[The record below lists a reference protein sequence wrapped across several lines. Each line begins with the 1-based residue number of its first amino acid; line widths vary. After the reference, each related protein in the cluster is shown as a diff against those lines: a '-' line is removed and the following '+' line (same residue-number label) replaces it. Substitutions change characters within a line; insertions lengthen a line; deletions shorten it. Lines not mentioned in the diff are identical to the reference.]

1 MPIVTMSLG
10 EALEKGYEIVGA
22 QQPYREEATA
32 WETAN
37 IIGREVIPA
46 IGGAMLGSI
55 GGPWGAA
62 GGGAAGSSW
71 GNYLSQQY
79 RVDRGLQSGINP
91 GEMVAATVAGAIP
104 FGALPGKGALARTAI
119 RGAQGATVAAAE
131 TTGRTLI
138 DEGRAP
144 TQDELLTSVLFGGT
158 IGGVMGAGE
167 AAFAKWKS
175 GAPFEGGENQSGA
188 LALIEKEFTE
198 ATPFTPPGLARGE
211 RWTWTPQERLDDK
224 PIVNS
229 LALETAGDGNILV
242 LEDKIILPP
251 VRGSGGEVISLDD
264 APDWVN
270 IGGKQTRDISALQKK
285 LDALVD
291 EGKMTKKERAKLIRN
306 ARKREF
312 GTDRVFTSVPE
323 GEQAFDPRFYDLI
336 NGEYV
341 QKAIRQ
347 TTAIQLA
354 QDVLDVTQADLAN
367 DVSGYVKRIA
377 QAQAGSLSE
386 QDEGLRNLLES
397 GLTQPDLTRTL
408 NASTQD
414 PVTGKL
420 QKLEN
425 ETRPGS
431 VVGEEE
437 RLARVAAGEQ
447 QPSAAAG
454 LTGMLDTRQAASEIP
469 GHFSIVDPTGPT
481 TRKNQTL
488 RARLAQNGTEVSQPL
503 EIGHTELLA
512 SPAPRRERLTEFRKI
527 VDDSSGLDIDADKM
541 LKRLNDEIE
550 VTEGSSAVGDFAF
563 GSHFRNTQHKN
574 TKLENLERQKARLM
588 SPAVVLTEAN
598 RTLWNDLVRGNEK
611 VQRNAFLT
619 TTARL
624 LNADTQLTL
633 EAIKAADNA
642 TIIGNGRNRRIQ
654 ITRNGKT
661 ELLPT
666 FRPAS
671 GGGMQPLADLI
682 APRGQIQTKT
692 LVDWLRTKWVN
703 ENRAIQAMGE
713 LVQSPGRNGVIIKPL
728 TPRTALKVGKEISPD
743 LNRLVAKQKSIVR
756 TVKDGRELLANE
768 LTLGANR
775 ALVTARNINSESV
788 PATLISDMH
797 LDALRKR
804 VASIK
809 ELNLPDE
816 LELALIAG
824 ESETATAI
832 LNAWEK
838 SLLGHLIKVGL
849 NSGEALHGVG
859 RLSPTGLFPK
869 GYIDPATN
877 KRITQGALV
886 KITERKL
893 GNDELKHL
901 LPGLGAKNKIARS
914 WLKVGQSNK
923 GDAGTVAVNESGLP
937 DPIDLSSDS
946 TASPKFANMAL
957 KVGEA
962 NALLNAL
969 KSPGLSPGN
978 LTASAAIA
986 GAGISQMSADERD
999 ELLGK
1004 VSRGDISIFLAL
1016 GGLLLLGTAGRQG
1029 IRTAFRR
1036 SDVYKA
1042 ATNPKTQARMVEQQP
1057 NSPNSPNTG
1066 YESTINATLNPN
1078 SVVANMQRMVA
1089 AATRQV
1095 ADLAEPLSRTLKSVG
1110 RKWDEKSGTLKINKY
1125 FAAMM
1130 RAVEQDASTTKVRFR
1145 EKLIPIVS
1153 QMYTKTGKVH
1163 HEAITDALLH
1173 TTQDTYAT
1181 VLRILEGANE
1191 NVEWNVV
1198 VTKLREGLAEVR
1210 AFGREQG
1217 GLDIGE
1223 LKDFFPRQ
1231 VLNRLTRNPKELRR
1245 ELRDAVDDEGVPL
1258 LNDDSDL
1265 TRALNAEAKMQDRT
1279 GWEKLSNED
1288 IAAVTQK
1295 YLQEN
1300 LHRRAGGLPG
1310 GAKERRV
1317 GRIHKIV
1324 SKYYA
1329 DPIDGLEAYIDGIVE
1344 KSVWNRFR
1352 NENPKVDLER
1362 DKLDNIRFTE
1372 ERKTTLLQQMDT
1384 GEASIKKVGG
1394 GKFRVSYVDSA
1405 GQQRTAN
1412 LNTKVPVTDG
1422 IAKVTAVNKI
1432 ADLDLDIIKNAR
1444 KKQRQ
1449 DLGSKRDE
1457 RKFQKNQEVEFMRKH
1472 GALSAE
1478 DRDIVDKV
1486 FESRMESNSGMNPV
1500 LKEIKD
1506 LGYLMVLSNLG
1517 SVMTQFADVA
1527 FSLHRNGL
1535 NATMQAAV
1543 RREYDLAKKL
1553 GISTYE
1559 LNNMSS
1565 SGGGVA
1571 KVLNWTFDKIK
1582 FSQVDKFGANTFL
1595 NARYIKMKNQAR
1607 AGGAAEAKLRS
1618 ELDEYGGFLDTN
1630 QVIYDL
1636 KTNKLTDSVEAVLYN
1651 EILDVRPANLS
1662 EMSGAY
1668 VRNPN
1673 GRIFYMLKSYQL
1685 KQIDYFREHSENQ
1698 ILEGKLMMQQ
1708 GNTGGAKRMAEG
1720 IMQLAGLGAIFVGVS
1735 GSMDVAK
1742 DVVYGRPIDMDDKMS
1757 DAGWRLFGLSRYFPY
1772 QVRREGPISAAADW
1786 ALPPLSAYSRPFK
1799 DIIAIEDGFAG
1810 ETTRGLPGG
1819 DFYYWYFGGG
1829 RDKIKRDLERKS
1841 D

>member
-1 MPIVTMSLG
+1 
-10 EALEKGYEIVGA
+10 
-22 QQPYREEATA
+22 
-32 WETAN
+32 
-37 IIGREVIPA
+37 
-46 IGGAMLGSI
+46 
-55 GGPWGAA
+55 
-62 GGGAAGSSW
+62 
-71 GNYLSQQY
+71 
-79 RVDRGLQSGINP
+79 
-91 GEMVAATVAGAIP
+91 
-104 FGALPGKGALARTAI
+104 
-119 RGAQGATVAAAE
+119 
-131 TTGRTLI
+131 
-138 DEGRAP
+138 
-144 TQDELLTSVLFGGT
+144 
-158 IGGVMGAGE
+158 MGAGE

-175 GAPFEGGENQSGA
+175 GAPFEGGENRSSA
-188 LALIEKEFTE
+188 LALIEKELDQLRLENLTE
-198 ATPFTPPGLARGE
+198 ATPYSPRGE
-211 RWTWTPQERLDDK
+211 PGPQRPK

-242 LEDKIILPP
+242 LEDKVIIPP
-251 VRGSGGEVISLDD
+251 VRGANGAVISLED

-270 IGGKQTRDISALQKK
+270 VGGKKPQRWT
-285 LDALVD
+285 
-291 EGKMTKKERAKLIRN
+291 G
-306 ARKREF
+306 
-312 GTDRVFTSVPE
+312 DRVFRSVPE
-323 GEQAFDPRFYDLI
+323 GMAGFDPRFYDLI
-336 NGEYV
+336 DGEYV
-341 QKAIRQ
+341 RKAVRQ

-397 GLTQPDLTRTL
+397 GLTQPDLTRKL
-408 NASTQD
+408 NASTQN
-414 PVTGKL
+414 PVTGEV
-420 QKLEN
+420 QKLRGNLPSEGLPVLN
-425 ETRPGS
+425 PGRQLE
-431 VVGEEE
+431 GI
-437 RLARVAAGEQ
+437 Q

-454 LTGMLDTRQAASEIP
+454 LTGMMDTRQAASEIP
-469 GHFSIVDPTGPT
+469 GYFSIVDPTGPT

-503 EIGHTELLA
+503 EIGHTEILA
-512 SPAPRRERLTEFRKI
+512 LPALGRAEMEQRAKAAFFKTI
-527 VDDSSGLDIDADKM
+527 DDGSRLDIDADKM

-598 RTLWNDLVRGNEK
+598 KTLWNDLVRGNEK
-611 VQRNAFLT
+611 VQRNAFLS

-642 TIIGNGRNRRIQ
+642 TIIGNGGNRQIQ

-666 FRPAS
+666 FRRAS

-682 APRGQIQTKT
+682 APGGQIQTKT

-728 TPRTALKVGKEISPD
+728 PPGTALKVGKEISPD
-743 LNRLVAKQKSIVR
+743 LNRLVTEQKSIVK

-788 PATLISDMH
+788 PTTLISDRH

-824 ESETATAI
+824 QSETATAI

-849 NSGEALHGVG
+849 SPGQALHGVG

-869 GYIDPATN
+869 EYIDPATN

-901 LPGLGAKNKIARS
+901 LLGLGAKKAIATS
-914 WLKVGQSNK
+914 WLKVGQRNK

-946 TASPKFANMAL
+946 TASPKFANMASE
-957 KVGEA
+957 VGRA
-962 NALLNAL
+962 NALLHAL

-1130 RAVEQDASTTKVRFR
+1130 RAAEKDASTTKVRFR

-1153 QMYTKTGKVH
+1153 QMYTKTSKVH

-1181 VLRILEGANE
+1181 VLRILEDANE
-1191 NVEWNVV
+1191 SVKWDVV

-1324 SKYYA
+1324 SQYYA

-1432 ADLDLDIIKNAR
+1432 AELDLDIIKNAR

-1486 FESRMESNSGMNPV
+1486 FNSRMESNSGMSPV

-1517 SVMTQFADVA
+1517 SVLTQFGDVA

-1535 NATMQAAV
+1535 SATMQAAV

-1559 LNNMSS
+1559 LNNMTS

-1698 ILEGKLMMQQ
+1698 ILEGKLMLQQ
-1708 GNTGGAKRMAEG
+1708 GKSGGAKRMAEG
-1720 IMQLAGLGAIFVGVS
+1720 LMKLAGLGAIFVGVT
-1735 GSMDVAK
+1735 GSVDVAK
-1742 DVVYGRPIDMDDKMS
+1742 DVVYGRPMNMDDKMS
-1757 DAGWRLFGLSRYFPY
+1757 DATWRLFGLSRYFPY

>member
-1 MPIVTMSLG
+1 MPIVTMPLG

-32 WETAN
+32 WETAQ
-37 IIGREVIPA
+37 IIGREVVPA
-46 IGGAMLGSI
+46 IGGAMLGGLV

-79 RVDRGLQSGINP
+79 RIDRGLQSGINP
-91 GEMVAATVAGAIP
+91 GELGMATVAGAIP

-119 RGAQGATVAAAE
+119 RGAQGATVATAE

-175 GAPFEGGENQSGA
+175 GVNFEGGENQSGA

-198 ATPFTPPGLARGE
+198 ATPYNPPGLARGE

-224 PIVNS
+224 PIINS

-242 LEDKIILPP
+242 LEGNRPKVIIPP

-285 LDALVD
+285 LDVLVD
-291 EGKMTKKERAKLIRN
+291 EGKITKKERAKLIRN

-312 GTDRVFTSVPE
+312 GTDRVISTAPLE
-323 GEQAFDPRFYDLI
+323 GEPGFDPRFYDLI
-336 NGEYV
+336 DGEYV
-341 QKAIRQ
+341 QKAVRQ

-397 GLTQPDLTRTL
+397 GLTQPDVTRKL
-408 NASTQD
+408 NASTQN
-414 PVTGKL
+414 PVTGEV
-420 QKLEN
+420 QKLRGNLPSEGLPVLN
-425 ETRPGS
+425 PGRQLE
-431 VVGEEE
+431 GI
-437 RLARVAAGEQ
+437 Q

-454 LTGMLDTRQAASEIP
+454 LTGMMDTRMAASEIP

-512 SPAPRRERLTEFRKI
+512 LPVLRREELEQRARTAFFKA
-527 VDDSSGLDIDADKM
+527 VDDSSGLDIEAKV
-541 LKRLNDEIE
+541 LIKRLDDEIE
-550 VTEGSSAVGDFAF
+550 ALENASVSGSTDFG
-563 GSHFRNTQHKN
+563 GSIFQNLQHRNQR
-574 TKLENLERQKARLM
+574 LENLKRQKARLM
-588 SPAVVLTEAN
+588 SPAVVLTKDSP
-598 RTLWNDLVRGNEK
+598 RRWNDLVAGNEK
-611 VQRNAFLT
+611 DQRNAFLAVT
-619 TTARL
+619 NQAL
-624 LNADTQLTL
+624 AADTKLTL
-633 EAIKAADNA
+633 EVIKAAESA
-642 TIIGNGRNRRIQ
+642 TIIPNGQNRQIQ
-654 ITRNGKT
+654 ITRNGKP
-661 ELLPT
+661 ELLPL
-666 FRPAS
+666 FRSA
-671 GGGMQPLADLI
+671 GDRVKPLADLV
-682 APRGQIQTKT
+682 APSGQIQTKV
-692 LVDWLRTKWVN
+692 LADWLRAKWVG
-703 ENRAIQAMGE
+703 ESREIQALGN
-713 LVQSPGRNGVIIKPL
+713 LVTSPAQHVPIKPL
-728 TPRTALKVGKEISPD
+728 TLAQAGTVGKEISPQ
-743 LNRLVAKQKSIVR
+743 LGKLVKEQKPL
-756 TVKDGRELLANE
+756 VKAVKIGKELLADE
-768 LTLGANR
+768 LTVGATI
-775 ALVTARNINSESV
+775 ALREARNLNVTTPPALIN
-788 PATLISDMH
+788 ARN

-804 VASIK
+804 VSAIK
-809 ELNLPDE
+809 KLNLPDE
-816 LELALIAG
+816 LEFALIA
-824 ESETATAI
+824 EQSENATAI

-838 SLLGHLIKVGL
+838 SLLDHLIRAGL
-849 NSGEALHGVG
+849 NPGEALAGVG
-859 RLSPTGLFPK
+859 RLSPTGLFPE
-869 GYIDPATN
+869 GSFNPATN
-877 KRITQGALV
+877 KPWSRKALLA
-886 KITERKL
+886 ITEREL
-893 GNDELKHL
+893 AGDELKHL
-901 LPGLGAKNKIARS
+901 LPGLGAKNKTASS
-914 WLKVGQSNK
+914 WLKVADRNK
-923 GDAGTVAVNESGLP
+923 YETGTGSP
-937 DPIDLSSDS
+937 
-946 TASPKFANMAL
+946 ASPEFAKMAAN
-957 KVGEA
+957 VTET

-978 LTASAAIA
+978 LAASAAIA

-1130 RAVEQDASTTKVRFR
+1130 RAVEKDASTTKVRFR

-1153 QMYTKTGKVH
+1153 QMYTKTSKVH
-1163 HEAITDALLH
+1163 HEAIREALLH

-1181 VLRILEGANE
+1181 VLRILESANKSVDWSGE
-1191 NVEWNVV
+1191 VN
-1198 VTKLREGLAEVR
+1198 KLRAGLAEVQ
-1210 AFGREQG
+1210 AFGREVG
-1217 GLDIGE
+1217 GIDIGT

-1231 VLNRLTRNPKELRR
+1231 VMNRLTRNPKELRR
-1245 ELRDAVDDEGVPL
+1245 ELRDADL
-1258 LNDDSDL
+1258 LSDDSDL
-1265 TRALNAEAKMQDRT
+1265 TRALNAEAKIQDRT
-1279 GWEKLSNED
+1279 GWEKLSDED
-1288 IAAVTQK
+1288 LAAVTQK

-1317 GRIHKIV
+1317 ERIHKIV
-1324 SKYYA
+1324 SQYYA

-1344 KSVWNRFR
+1344 KSVWNRFKG
-1352 NENPKVDLER
+1352 EGPKIDLER

-1372 ERKTTLLQQMDT
+1372 ERKTTLLRQMDT

-1432 ADLDLDIIKNAR
+1432 AELDLDIIKGAR

-1449 DLGSKRDE
+1449 DLGSKRDK
-1457 RKFQKNQEVEFMRKH
+1457 RKFRDTQEVEFMRKH

-1478 DRDIVDKV
+1478 DRDIVDRV
-1486 FESRMESNSGMNPV
+1486 FNSRMESNSGMSPV

-1506 LGYLMVLSNLG
+1506 LGYLTVLSNLG

-1535 NATMQAAV
+1535 SATMQAAV

-1559 LNNMSS
+1559 LNNMTS

-1607 AGGAAEAKLRS
+1607 AGGAAEAKLRA

-1685 KQIDYFREHSENQ
+1685 KQIDYFREHSENK

-1720 IMQLAGLGAIFVGVS
+1720 LMQLAGLGAIFVGVS